1 MLSYCGGGVS
11 SGGGGSSA
19 SKAGGLYDGTRMI
32 CIGRGA
38 VETWLVARC
47 AVAGGCSAKS
57 VDDRVE
63 EVGEHAEELV
73 PLPKVPIVGTYGF
86 GKLRWRVA
94 PGQQHS
100 GWLSFTTCGS
110 E

>member
-1 MLSYCGGGVS
+1 M
-11 SGGGGSSA
+11 
-19 SKAGGLYDGTRMI
+19 M

-38 VETWLVARC
+38 AEISLARTPLLPERC
-47 AVAGGCSAKS
+47 AVGGVCSAKS

-63 EVGEHAEELV
+63 EIGEHPEVLV
-73 PLPKVPIVGTYGF
+73 PLPKVLIVGTYDV
-86 GKLRWRVA
+86 GKLRRMVA

-100 GWLSFTTCGS
+100 GWLSSFTTCGS